1 MPSNKTQEKEV
12 EKVNSKRSFHTD
24 KSATYWLP
32 KDEDEQFR
40 LAGQHFAI
48 KDLFEGNMHP
58 NIKEALDSE
67 PNMTI
72 LDVGCGSCTW
82 IFDMASDYPQ
92 CDFHGCDIV
101 DVANKEMIP
110 NQFTFQLGNVAQR
123 LPYKDSMFD
132 FVYARLLALA
142 LSEDEWPRAIQ
153 EILRVTKPGGWI
165 QLVDADVKLPDKSTG
180 AYYESVKAIHTL
192 CKLRGQNPCIGMEL
206 ERMLKETGQVEIID
220 TDYRVCM
227 MNSDTLMAKKFVW
240 NWLEA
245 AKSAVPTAAALMGL
259 TNEEDQKKYMQE
271 LKVSLMTKDC
281 PYALNA
287 VTARKLI

>member
-12 EKVNSKRSFHTD
+12 EKVTPKRTFHTD
-24 KSATYWLP
+24 ESATYWLP

-48 KDLFEGNMHP
+48 KDLFKGNMHP
-58 NIKEALDSE
+58 NIKKALDSE

-72 LDVGCGSCTW
+72 LDVGCGS
-82 IFDMASDYPQ
+82 F
-92 CDFHGCDIV
+92 

-110 NQFTFQLGNVAQR
+110 NQLTFQLGNVAQR

-142 LSEDEWPRAIQ
+142 LSEDEWPLAIQ

-180 AYYESVKAIHTL
+180 AFYESVKAIHTI

-227 MNSDTLMAKKFVW
+227 MNSDTTMAKKFVW

-245 AKSAVPTAAALMGL
+245 AKSAGPTAAALMGL
-259 TNEEDQKKYMQE
+259 TNEEDQKKYMEE